1 VSPAAD
7 TAAEQSRQVQRVE
20 WPGAAIRIVAV
31 ALVAALGVHLGLAGL
46 RTPPVIPATEPV
58 FSADRAAETMRRLGS
73 MPRPIG
79 SAANELAV
87 RRIADWLRA
96 TGMEVEVDEATVRVG
111 GRDVTLR
118 NIVARRVG
126 TLPGDA
132 VLLCAHHDTTRDSP
146 GAGDDGMGV
155 AIVLEAAAAL
165 TGEPWKGRDVVLL
178 ITDGEEAGLLGAR
191 HFVNNHPW
199 REKIGTVINVDNR
212 GVSGPSILYET
223 VGPDDARILQSIA
236 PAVGPVVGNSL
247 YAMIAAAMP
256 NGSDLMV
263 FREAGVRGINLAV
276 IGGHEHY
283 HAATDTW
290 ENADLDALQ
299 DLGDAVVTSVFSLA
313 VDPADREPSTGNA
326 VFLDVGGGRLA
337 WWPERTG
344 IVISGGCLV
353 LITGMGWLGAKRRM
367 KSSMDVLVAA
377 CLTTP
382 CLLLAG
388 LLAGVALSAPQWL
401 GVFGPSTVT
410 DDMLP
415 LDAYRRAWWPVS
427 GPVWQ
432 AAGMLAGI
440 VGAASLARRLLRD
453 LDGWATTCGAWMPMA
468 AMTAALA
475 LLLPGASAPLVPIL
489 SLATLALAVAILA
502 FEPSNQA
509 AGLMATVVPAF
520 VAGFLLSPL
529 EVLTWAGVG
538 LSLPVLT
545 AARVVV
551 LSSLVIALACP
562 RGEPT
567 T

>member
-1 VSPAAD
+1 VIAASLGAMVALPGLRPTPARTEPNFSAPR
-7 TAAEQSRQVQRVE
+7 AAERARQLLGEGPRPTSSNNNIIAVERMREWFRARGLDTEVQEATIRVNGRDMTIRNLLARKAGTN
-20 WPGAAIRIVAV
+20 PGKAVLLVAHHDTVAGSPGVGDNTMGVAV
-31 ALVAALGVHLGLAGL
+31 ALEIAEFL
-46 RTPPVIPATEPV
+46 RT
-58 FSADRAAETMRRLGS
+58 SDL
-73 MPRPIG
+73 
-79 SAANELAV
+79 
-87 RRIADWLRA
+87 
-96 TGMEVEVDEATVRVG
+96 
-111 GRDVTLR
+111 
-118 NIVARRVG
+118 
-126 TLPGDA
+126 
-132 VLLCAHHDTTRDSP
+132 
-146 GAGDDGMGV
+146 
-155 AIVLEAAAAL
+155 
-165 TGEPWKGRDVVLL
+165 KGRDVILL
-178 ITDGEEAGLLGAR
+178 LTDAEESGLRGAEL
-191 HFVNNHPW
+191 FANNHRW
-199 REKIGTVINVDNR
+199 MTEVGTVINVDSR
-212 GVSGPSILYET
+212 GNSGPALLYE
-223 VGPDDARILQSIA
+223 VGPESANVFRAITTNIDR
-236 PAVGPVVGNSL
+236 VVANSL
-247 YAMIAAAMP
+247 FAEIARHVP
-256 NGSDLMV
+256 NATDFRV
-263 FREAGVRGINLAV
+263 FREAGKPGLNFALIQ
-276 IGGHEHY
+276 GHDHY

-388 LLAGVALSAPQWL
+388 LLAWLALSAPQWL

-468 AMTAALA
+468 ALTAALA

-489 SLATLALAVAILA
+489 FLATLALAVAILA

>member
-1 VSPAAD
+1 MSQAAPAAALRSGAASPSPVWPAPL
-7 TAAEQSRQVQRVE
+7 TRLLAAVIAASLGAMVALPGLRPTPARTEPNFSAPRAAERARQLLGEGPRPTSSNNNIIAVERMREWFRARGLDTEVQEATIRVNGRDMTIRNLLARKAGTN
-20 WPGAAIRIVAV
+20 PGKAVLLVAHHDTVAGSPGVGDNTMGVAV
-31 ALVAALGVHLGLAGL
+31 ALEIAEFL
-46 RTPPVIPATEPV
+46 RT
-58 FSADRAAETMRRLGS
+58 SDL
-73 MPRPIG
+73 
-79 SAANELAV
+79 
-87 RRIADWLRA
+87 
-96 TGMEVEVDEATVRVG
+96 
-111 GRDVTLR
+111 
-118 NIVARRVG
+118 
-126 TLPGDA
+126 
-132 VLLCAHHDTTRDSP
+132 
-146 GAGDDGMGV
+146 
-155 AIVLEAAAAL
+155 
-165 TGEPWKGRDVVLL
+165 KGRDVILL
-178 ITDGEEAGLLGAR
+178 LTDAEESGLRGAEL
-191 HFVNNHPW
+191 FANNHRW
-199 REKIGTVINVDNR
+199 MTEVGIVINVDSR
-212 GVSGPSILYET
+212 GNSGPALLYE
-223 VGPDDARILQSIA
+223 VGPESANVFRAITTNIDR
-236 PAVGPVVGNSL
+236 VVANSL
-247 YAMIAAAMP
+247 FAEIARHVP
-256 NGSDLMV
+256 NATDFRV
-263 FREAGVRGINLAV
+263 FREAGKPGLNFALIQ
-276 IGGHEHY
+276 GHDHY

-367 KSSMDVLVAA
+367 KSSMDVLMAA

-388 LLAGVALSAPQWL
+388 LLAWLALSAPQWL

-453 LDGWATTCGAWMPMA
+453 LDGWAATCGAWMPMA

-489 SLATLALAVAILA
+489 FLATLALAVAILA

>member
-1 VSPAAD
+1 MSQAAPAAALRSGAASPSPVWPAPL
-7 TAAEQSRQVQRVE
+7 TRLLAAVIAASLGAMVALPGLRPTPARTEPNFSAPRAAERARQLLGEGPRPTSSNNNIIAVERMREWFRARGLDTEVQEATIRVNGRDMTIRNLLARKAGTN
-20 WPGAAIRIVAV
+20 PGKAVLLVAHHDTVAGSPGVGDNTMGVAV
-31 ALVAALGVHLGLAGL
+31 ALEIAEFL
-46 RTPPVIPATEPV
+46 RT
-58 FSADRAAETMRRLGS
+58 SDL
-73 MPRPIG
+73 
-79 SAANELAV
+79 
-87 RRIADWLRA
+87 
-96 TGMEVEVDEATVRVG
+96 
-111 GRDVTLR
+111 
-118 NIVARRVG
+118 
-126 TLPGDA
+126 
-132 VLLCAHHDTTRDSP
+132 
-146 GAGDDGMGV
+146 
-155 AIVLEAAAAL
+155 
-165 TGEPWKGRDVVLL
+165 KGRDVILL
-178 ITDGEEAGLLGAR
+178 LTDAEESGLRGAEL
-191 HFVNNHPW
+191 FANNHRW
-199 REKIGTVINVDNR
+199 MTEVGIVINVDSR
-212 GVSGPSILYET
+212 GNSGPALLYE
-223 VGPDDARILQSIA
+223 VGPESANVFRAITTNIDR
-236 PAVGPVVGNSL
+236 VVANSL
-247 YAMIAAAMP
+247 FAEIARHVP
-256 NGSDLMV
+256 NATDFRV
-263 FREAGVRGINLAV
+263 FREAGKPGLNFALIQ
-276 IGGHEHY
+276 GHDHY

-388 LLAGVALSAPQWL
+388 LLAWLALSAPQWL

-453 LDGWATTCGAWMPMA
+453 LDGWAATCGAWMPMA

-489 SLATLALAVAILA
+489 FLATLALAVAILA